1 MRNPLAESLQHRLQD
16 GVSAARRLGAAAAK
30 ISLHHEERTTC
41 GFESGRLKDTGGRE
55 SLSFGIEV
63 LVGRRKANTRG
74 NRLDQLDT
82 MIEHAVSLAKVGSA
96 AHFDAYPPAG
106 DVTAVK
112 THSARTLSLTREQ
125 LIESCQRIVDAIKAF
140 DSELWIQAGAE
151 RVESESLLVT
161 SGGVCHIGAR
171 TRWRLGAFVQRTE
184 GTDMVLTGYGR
195 SWCDLNEFFDPN
207 AIAERI
213 VRDLRWGQ
221 TITDASAGVCKA
233 YLPPET
239 LAMFC
244 HVLQLGV
251 NGRSVAKGESP
262 LAGRLGQRV
271 LDASATL
278 IDEPHQ
284 DYASGA
290 VEIDG
295 DGVPTRRFTVFDK
308 GVLRGFCYDLDSAAL
323 AGAEPT
329 GHRGCRPYNLTIA
342 HGERPS
348 EQLLAGIDDGIYI
361 RHLIGFGQGNVING
375 DFSCNV
381 GLGYR
386 ICDGRIVGRVK
397 NTMVTGNVY
406 ELFGDGVQLSSDLDH
421 EGRFP
426 HAVVDG
432 MSVSRAER

>member
-1 MRNPLAESLQHRLQD
+1 MRNPLAESLQRRLQD

-41 GFESGRLKDTGGRE
+41 EFESGRLKETGGRE

-63 LVGRRKANTRG
+63 LMGKRKANTSG

-82 MIEHAVSLAKVGSA
+82 MIEHAVSLAKVGSV

-112 THSARTLSLTREQ
+112 THSPKTLDLTREHM
-125 LIESCQRIVDAIKAF
+125 IETCQRIVDAIKAY
-140 DSELWIQAGAE
+140 DPELWIHAGAE

-161 SGGVCHIGAR
+161 SGGVCHTRAR
-171 TRWRLGAFVQRTE
+171 THWRLGAFVQRTE
-184 GTDMVLTGYGR
+184 GTDMVLTGYDRG
-195 SWCDLNEFFDPN
+195 WCDLNEFYDPD
-207 AIAERI
+207 AIAER
-213 VRDLRWGQ
+213 VVDNLRWGQ
-221 TITDASAGVCKA
+221 TITDASTGTCKA

-244 HVLQLGV
+244 HVLQMGV

-262 LAGRLGQRV
+262 LAGRVGQRV
-271 LDASATL
+271 LDANLTL
-278 IDEPHQ
+278 VDDPHQ

-290 VEIDG
+290 AEVDG
-295 DGVPTRRFTVFDK
+295 DGIPTRRFTVFDK

-329 GHRGCRPYNLTIA
+329 GHSGCRPYNLTIA
-342 HGERPS
+342 PGDRPS
-348 EQLLAGIDDGIYI
+348 EQLMAGIDDGIYI
-361 RHLIGFGQGNVING
+361 RHLIGFGQGNLING

-386 ICDGRIVGRVK
+386 IRDGRVAGRVK

-406 ELFGDGVQLSSDLDH
+406 DVFGDGVQLSSDFDH

-432 MSVSRAER
+432 MNVSRAER